1 MLSPP
6 GVSLLP
12 TYKVI
17 TSPAATGFADIDSGN
32 WDWEY
37 RWSSGAGV
45 QPNPESSSVDE
56 HTAAIRMIIP
66 DTRKDPHPCNDSD
79 PLAEPNCR
87 ADAALPDQPL
97 TAP

>member
-56 HTAAIRMIIP
+56 HAAAIRMIIRIRGRIRIP
-66 DTRKDPHPCNDSD
+66 ATIVTRSQSQTAG
-79 PLAEPNCR
+79 LMRLCR
-87 ADAALPDQPL
+87 ISP
-97 TAP
+97 